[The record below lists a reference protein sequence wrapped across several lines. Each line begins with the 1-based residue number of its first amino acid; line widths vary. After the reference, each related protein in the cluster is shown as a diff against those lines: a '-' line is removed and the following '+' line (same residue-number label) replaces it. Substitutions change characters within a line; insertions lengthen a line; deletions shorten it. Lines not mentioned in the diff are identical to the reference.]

1 MARALAHAGPEH
13 DDWFASLF
21 RVAEP
26 QSQDRFGWARAVAE
40 EAEDGGELDRRRFA
54 FDVINFLGFGF
65 GFDAD
70 NDDESP
76 FTREAA

>member
-1 MARALAHAGPEH
+1 MARALALAGPEH
-13 DDWFASLF
+13 EDWFASLF

-26 QSQDRFGWARAVAE
+26 QSQDRFDWARAVAE

-54 FDVINFLGFGF
+54 FDVINFFGFGF

>member
-1 MARALAHAGPEH
+1 MARALALAGPEH

-26 QSQDRFGWARAVAE
+26 QSQDRFDWARAVAE

-54 FDVINFLGFGF
+54 FDVINFFGFGF